1 MQTQRLSQL
10 EPELMNSSISSAT
23 ANDTKVEIVQRLSL
37 LTKSLLNDVLLAIL
51 LPFNMLI
58 AA

>member
-23 ANDTKVEIVQRLSL
+23 ANDTKFEIVQRLSL
-37 LTKSLLNDVLLAIL
+37 ITKSMLNDVLLA
-51 LPFNMLI
+51 PG
-58 AA
+58 